1 VPPVTV
7 EVKLTGLPAVGLVGL
22 EVKPA
27 VRGCGLTIT
36 WTVDV
41 AVPVLASLTVTVIV
55 LVALTA

>member
-1 VPPVTV
+1 VTV